1 MVPEFTNEPL
11 TDFSNGSHR
20 QAMDVALR
28 DVRAEFGREWPLVI
42 AGQTVT
48 NGAWINSRDPCH
60 KTQVVGRVAK
70 ASGADAE
77 RALSAAWDAFAEWS
91 TWDAAQRARLLL
103 KTAALMRR
111 NKHLFSATM
120 VFEAGKTWPEAD
132 ARYGRGD
139 RLPRVLRS

>member
-28 DVRAEFGREWPLVI
+28 AVKAEFGREWPLVI

-48 NGAWINSRDPCH
+48 NGAWIDSRDPCH

-70 ASGADAE
+70 ASVEDAE

-111 NKHLFSATM
+111 NKH
-120 VFEAGKTWPEAD
+120 V
-132 ARYGRGD
+132 
-139 RLPRVLRS
+139 